1 MNVRDPRVIAGIA
14 LALALVIGGA
24 IWLSR
29 RPSTTDGAG
38 PTAGEG
44 PSAGAP
50 EQAQAS
56 STPYDTKQQLEVEQE
71 KPRAPALVVDVLN
84 PSAVR
89 TAIFENSW
97 LQTAG
102 AAPLGR
108 GYLGSWAAFLGS
120 ARGDVGLSGACLV
133 RDAIVDALVQ
143 APVRVVLFEGDTPL
157 PPALIT
163 ASTPTTST
171 ALHALTLALQRGGF
185 IVDAC
190 PGETAEV
197 ADAGVVE
204 AVDGGEPPP
213 PRTKQRFE
221 IVRWVV
227 AEHDLYLADT
237 RGRIVLARSP
247 RAVVNGVCTTLPELT
262 PAPGVD
268 VQLRPQVAG
277 LGRPADVLTRML
289 GLGGDVSLSWKVEGA
304 RLVPV
309 GIGASVLH
317 ADRLDAAPLPATLLA
332 AVPADTAVAL
342 AAGIKLPAKLDEQS
356 LAAAW
361 GEGGMGEAGKTRTV
375 IALWQPH
382 GDPKAQT
389 EVALLWSDPADKDA
403 LRALFSG
410 KNAMSIDEVCG
421 GVALSSTVALLARI
435 KATCKGTTPSLAF
448 AEPPVV
454 EGLKAAQSVSLL
466 VDFGAVATALLEEG
480 WRAER
485 AAQGAAVKD
494 RDKAL
499 PSEIDDAKKLLDQLP
514 RQGLVG
520 TKSGT
525 TLQPRGY
532 SS

>member
-14 LALALVIGGA
+14 LVLSLVVGGA

-29 RPSTTDGAG
+29 RPSTTADAGPTEG
-38 PTAGEG
+38 PTAG
-44 PSAGAP
+44 AP
-50 EQAQAS
+50 EELPAS
-56 STPYDTKQQLEVEQE
+56 TTPYDTKQQLEVAQE
-71 KPRAPALVVDVLN
+71 APRAPAIIVDVLN
-84 PSAVR
+84 PSALR
-89 TAIFENSW
+89 TAIFENGW
-97 LQTAG
+97 LQSAA

-120 ARGDVGLSGACLV
+120 ARGDVGMAGAGLV

-143 APVRVVLFEGDTPL
+143 APLRVVLFEGDAPL
-157 PPALIT
+157 PPALVT
-163 ASTPTTST
+163 ATSPTTS
-171 ALHALTLALQRGGF
+171 AGLRALTVALQRGGF

-197 ADAGVVE
+197 VDAGVVE
-204 AVDGGEPPP
+204 AVDGGEPPAP
-213 PRTKQRFE
+213 ATKQRIE

-227 AEHDLYLADT
+227 ADHDLYLAET
-237 RGRIVLARSP
+237 RGRVVLARSP
-247 RAVVNGVCTTLPELT
+247 RSVVNGVCAELPELT
-262 PAPGVD
+262 PTPGVD
-268 VQLRPQVAG
+268 LLIRPQIAG
-277 LGRPADVLTRML
+277 LGRPADVLMRML
-289 GLGGDVSLSWKVEGA
+289 GLGDDVSLAWKVEGA

-309 GIGASVLH
+309 GIGATVEH
-317 ADRLDAAPLPATLLA
+317 GDRLDTAPLPASLLA

-342 AAGIKLPAKLDEQS
+342 AAAIKLPAKLDEAS

-361 GEGGMGEAGKTRTV
+361 GEGGMGEGGKTRTV
-375 IALWQPH
+375 LALWQPH
-382 GDPKAQT
+382 GDAKAQT
-389 EVALLWSDPADKDA
+389 EVALLWSDPGDKEA

-421 GVALSSTVALLARI
+421 GVALSSTAALLSRI
-435 KATCKGTTPSLAF
+435 KASCKGTSPSMAF
-448 AEPPVV
+448 AEPAVV
-454 EGLKAAQSVSLL
+454 TGLKEPQSVSLL
-466 VDFGAVATALLEEG
+466 VDVGAVLATLLDDS

-494 RDKAL
+494 KDKAV
-499 PSEIDDAKKLLDQLP
+499 PPEIDDARKLLDQLP